1 MINIKNFDPNLLNID
16 KIPFKSTN
24 IDIYHIEY
32 ITMKILDHVNID
44 SQNPLYLIF
53 KNVDGYTEESNR
65 DKYLMFASTDKNKEL
80 FKKYTELWNDTK
92 NRIKTINS
100 REPIK
105 YKKDFMK
112 IRFESEDDFPL
123 GKILS
128 IPGMIIVTRS
138 VFQGDNKYNTRV
150 YLHEFISMSC
160 SKKYYSYS

>member
-1 MINIKNFDPNLLNID
+1 MINIKNFDPNLLNIG

-92 NRIKTINS
+92 KSN
-100 REPIK
+100 
-105 YKKDFMK
+105 
-112 IRFESEDDFPL
+112 
-123 GKILS
+123 
-128 IPGMIIVTRS
+128 
-138 VFQGDNKYNTRV
+138 
-150 YLHEFISMSC
+150 
-160 SKKYYSYS
+160 